1 MQPDKTAS
9 QVSAADMQNDHFV
22 QDTSSGQLS
31 FRLKKQLDSANS
43 YWAGGNATK
52 RNLEKQRK
60 RNYDWWIGNHYEGV
74 QLYEHN
80 IPYQNNRVYVSI
92 ETSIRIAVA
101 RIAYANILPG
111 SDKPTSQQFAADLE
125 KSLQR
130 IAEKRKLKK
139 KMQTAARD
147 LLTKYV
153 GVIEPIFNG
162 SLGRGGDIDFRV
174 TDPEDVIISEKT
186 NLFEEPDFIA
196 VKRYA
201 TAKEL
206 AAKFP
211 HQETMIRQRFTLQDD
226 MLFKHDTMQRLY
238 MEVWYDDYDEDDNKV
253 VRCAFFLGENLDQQL
268 GIIENPHWLPED
280 DPDGVRNFFE
290 TQRKPFILINYQNSG
305 KTKIDDNAAIDQQIP
320 LNRVLN
326 KRGRQ
331 IAENADDASGGIV
344 YNSKMIS
351 KEDMALL
358 IGAPD
363 EKIGVNGNVQNAIT
377 RVVPPILPNYVV
389 DDKNDARQQI
399 DEMGATTPA
408 TRGAQSRYGTLGE
421 AVMAQQEDYTRQD
434 GLSEAVE
441 EGYLQ
446 CYEWACQL
454 MKVWY
459 TEDKMIQVR
468 GEDGKFDY
476 AMIRSDK
483 IEDGTDIS
491 IVQGSSAPLNKE
503 KNREDIKNFADKGV
517 VDPLTLFEV
526 TQTGEMPSPQRMVER
541 LIKWMEDKRAYASS
555 ATDDEYDRNAQV
567 DIELIRR
574 NVMPDPRPEITPEY
588 LNTFIAFITSGTFLT
603 LDEGVQRNLQAWLE
617 KSKNT
622 AAQMLQLRDGMI
634 TDVAESMA
642 VVAPP
647 QVDPNAT
654 NPNVAPPPGT
664 PPPEMIPA
672 LMEAGMIDQS
682 GMPIGAPGMASG
694 GLPSDPSQ
702 LPVQQPQQQA
712 VPQQMPM
719 V

>member
-1 MQPDKTAS
+1 MNPENQAS
-9 QVSAADMQNDHFV
+9 QVSAAQEQPNYFLEDDSN
-22 QDTSSGQLS
+22 GQLS
-31 FRLKKQLDSANS
+31 FRLKKQLEDAKT
-43 YWAGGNATK
+43 YWNGGNKSK
-52 RNLEKQRK
+52 RKLEKDRK
-60 RNYDWWIGNHYEGV
+60 RNYDWWYGNHYEGV
-74 QLYEHN
+74 TLYEHN
-80 IPYQNNRVYVSI
+80 IPYQNNRIYVSV

-111 SDKPTSQQFAADLE
+111 SDKPTSQQFASDLE

-153 GVIEPIFNG
+153 GVLEPVFDG
-162 SLGRGGDIDFRV
+162 TLGRGGDIDFRV
-174 TDPEDVIISEKT
+174 LDPEDVIISEKSG
-186 NLFEEPDFIA
+186 LFEEPDFVA

-201 TAKEL
+201 TAKKIVD
-206 AAKFP
+206 KFP
-211 HQETMIRQRFTLQDD
+211 HQEAMIRQRFTLQDD
-226 MLFKHDTMQRLY
+226 TLFRHDTKQRCY
-238 MEVWYDDYDEDDNKV
+238 MEVWYDDYDEDGNGI
-253 VRCAFFLGENLDQQL
+253 VRCAFFLGENLDNQL

-280 DPDGVRNFFE
+280 DPDGIRNFFE
-290 TQRKPFILINYQNSG
+290 QQRKPFILINYQNSG
-305 KTKIDDNAAIDQQIP
+305 KNKIDDNAAINQQIP
-320 LNRVLN
+320 LNRILN

-331 IAENADDASGGIV
+331 VAENADDASGGIV

-363 EKIGVNGNVQNAIT
+363 EKIGVNGDVSKAIT
-377 RVVPPILPNYVV
+377 RVVPPILPNYVLE
-389 DDKNDARQQI
+389 DKNDARAQI

-408 TRGAQSRYGTLGE
+408 TRGAQSKYGTLGE

-441 EGYLQ
+441 GAYLE

-503 KNREDIKNFADKGV
+503 RNREDVKYFADKGII
-517 VDPLTLFEV
+517 DPLTLFEV

-541 LIKWMEDKRAYASS
+541 LIKWNEDKQGYASS
-555 ATDDEYDRNAQV
+555 ASDDEYDRNAQV

-574 NVMPDPRPEITPEY
+574 GVPPTPRQEITPEY
-588 LNTFIAFITSGTFLT
+588 LNTFIAFVTSGTFLT
-603 LDEGVQRNLQAWLE
+603 LPEGIQRNLQGWLDQ
-617 KSKNT
+617 SKET
-622 AAQMLQLRDGMI
+622 AKMMLQLREGLI
-634 TDVAESMA
+634 TDVAQSLA
-642 VVAPP
+642 VTNPMP
-647 QVDPNAT
+647 VDPDRV
-654 NPNVAPPPGT
+654 NPNIAPPPGA
-664 PPPEMIPA
+664 PPAEMMA
-672 LMEAGMIDQS
+672 QLQAEGMIDAQ
-682 GMPIGAPGMASG
+682 GNPIGAPGAMPGSPED
-694 GLPSDPSQ
+694 LPPNPNMPQ
-702 LPVQQPQQQA
+702 EQPMPPVA
-712 VPQQMPM
+712 
-719 V
+719 